1 MLCMALL
8 VPLIVYVITL
18 NMGVYYTA
26 MASLYESSV
35 KKAQR
40 RIGQHG
46 WDTKVGYTKGI
57 LLIRILSYCLALF
70 RVLHLSVTS
79 KCTLK
84 WINKENMVLSLSEE
98 PTATR

>member
-1 MLCMALL
+1 MSPTDSLCYTSESQVHYA
-8 VPLIVYVITL
+8 TL
-18 NMGVYYTA
+18 RI
-26 MASLYESSV
+26 LYEAPM

-40 RIGQHG
+40 RIGQHR

-57 LLIRILSYCLALF
+57 LLIRILSYCVALF

-98 PTATR
+98 PTITM